1 MIKRAKDMME
11 KVEASNLAEKVNL
24 SRNQIQMQYGRL
36 GKLINM
42 GKFGGTR

>member
-24 SRNQIQMQYGRL
+24 SRNQIQMQYL
-36 GKLINM
+36 CSNLDQQI
-42 GKFGGTR
+42 T